1 MAANPTASPTVVIA
15 RRILPGHEGAFIEWD
30 RRIRVAAEAFPGH
43 LGSEVQPPD
52 TSHPGEWVTLYS
64 FATRDDL
71 EAWLESDVRATL
83 IGDVAP
89 LLDGPVREQRVAA
102 SRQAT
107 EPVTVVFSQRV
118 APPNHE
124 AFVALHTDVVERLQG
139 FAGFLA
145 SDLFPPVPGIQDDH
159 VIVASFASRPDL
171 DRWLESDN
179 RRSWVQQIEGLV
191 EGTRTMNV
199 VGGFGG
205 WFTAQPSRPHG
216 PKRWKQAVAV
226 LLALFPTALAIT
238 LIRIQVAPDMN
249 VVLAVFIGNV
259 LGVAALSFVLM
270 PWLTRILENWLN
282 R

>member
-1 MAANPTASPTVVIA
+1 MAATPSASPTVVIA
-15 RRILPGHEGAFIEWD
+15 RRIRPGHEGAFIEWD
-30 RRIRVAAEAFPGH
+30 RRIRAAAEAFPGH

-52 TSHPGEWVTLYS
+52 TPHPGEWVTLYS

-71 EAWLESDVRATL
+71 ETWLESDVRTTL
-83 IGDVAP
+83 IREVAP
-89 LLDGPVREQRVAA
+89 LLDGPSREQRVAA
-102 SRQAT
+102 SRRAT

-118 APPNHE
+118 APENRE
-124 AFVALHTDVVERLQG
+124 AFAALHTDVVGRLES

-159 VIVASFASRPDL
+159 VIVASFASRDDL
-171 DRWLESDN
+171 DRWLESEI
-179 RRSWVQQIEGLV
+179 RRSWVNRIEDLV

-205 WFTAQPSRPHG
+205 WFNAQPSRPHG
-216 PKRWKQAVAV
+216 PKRWKQAIAV

-238 LIRIQVAPDMN
+238 LIRIQIAPDMN
-249 VVLAVFIGNV
+249 VVLAVLVGNV

-270 PWLTRILENWLN
+270 PWVTRLLEDWLN